1 MEWAFSDGLI
11 NTFERGYGI
20 CEVTMTEDWATR
32 IKLLILDVDGVMTD
46 GRIILNARGQEIKR
60 FHVRDGY
67 GIKRLLDAGI
77 DVVIIT
83 GRKSKVVEYRAK
95 ELGIQ
100 EVYQGV
106 KEKGPLCR
114 EVVARKNLMKD
125 QVCCMGDDLPDLPMF
140 AQAGVSIAVADAAVE
155 VRSAATLVTDQ
166 KGGRGA
172 VREVCEWIL
181 RAQQNW
187 PGTTP

>member
-1 MEWAFSDGLI
+1 
-11 NTFERGYGI
+11 
-20 CEVTMTEDWATR
+20 MTEHWATR

-46 GRIILNARGQEIKR
+46 GRIILDSHGQEIKR

-83 GRKSKVVEYRAK
+83 GRKSKAVEYRAK
-95 ELGIQ
+95 ELGIR

-106 KEKGPLCR
+106 KDKGSLCR
-114 EVVARKNLMKD
+114 EVMARKNLIKD

-140 AQAGVSIAVADAAVE
+140 AQAGVSIAVADASVE
-155 VRSAATLVTDQ
+155 VRSAATLVTGQ
-166 KGGRGA
+166 KGGHGA
-172 VREVCEWIL
+172 VREACEWIL
-181 RAQQNW
+181 RAQQKW
-187 PGTTP
+187 PGTMP

>member
-1 MEWAFSDGLI
+1 M
-11 NTFERGYGI
+11 
-20 CEVTMTEDWATR
+20 MTEDWASR

-46 GRIILNARGQEIKR
+46 GRVILDARGEEIKR

-67 GIKRLLDAGI
+67 GVMRLLDAGI

-83 GRKSKVVEYRAK
+83 GRKSKAVEYRAK

-106 KEKGPLCR
+106 KEKGSLCK
-114 EVVARKNLMKD
+114 EVMARKNLIKD
-125 QVCCMGDDLPDLPMF
+125 QVCCVGDDLPDLPMF
-140 AQAGVSIAVADAAVE
+140 NRAGVSVAVADAAVE
-155 VRSAATLVTDQ
+155 VLSAASLVTDQ
-166 KGGRGA
+166 KGGHGA

-181 RAQQNW
+181 KARQNW

>member
-1 MEWAFSDGLI
+1 M
-11 NTFERGYGI
+11 
-20 CEVTMTEDWATR
+20 MTEDWATR

-46 GRIILNARGQEIKR
+46 GRLILDARGEEIKR

-67 GIKRLLDAGI
+67 AIKRLLNAGI

-83 GRKSKVVEYRAK
+83 GRKSKAVEYRAK

-106 KEKGPLCR
+106 KEKGSLCR
-114 EVVARKNLMKD
+114 EVVARKNLIKD
-125 QVCCMGDDLPDLPMF
+125 EVCCMGDDLPDLPMF
-140 AQAGVSIAVADAAVE
+140 TEAGVSVAVADAASE
-155 VRSAATLVTDQ
+155 VRNAASHVTEQ
-166 KGGRGA
+166 KGGHGA

-181 RAQQNW
+181 KAQQNW
-187 PGTTP
+187 PGTAS

>member
-1 MEWAFSDGLI
+1 M
-11 NTFERGYGI
+11 
-20 CEVTMTEDWATR
+20 MTEDWASR

-46 GRIILNARGQEIKR
+46 GRVILDARGEEIKR

-67 GIKRLLDAGI
+67 GLMRLLDAGI

-83 GRKSKVVEYRAK
+83 GRKSKAVEYRAR

-106 KEKGPLCR
+106 KEKEFLCR
-114 EVVARKNLMKD
+114 EVIERKNLIKE
-125 QVCCMGDDLPDLPMF
+125 QVCCMGDDLPDISMF
-140 AQAGVSIAVADAAVE
+140 SQVGISIAVADAAAE
-155 VRSAATLVTDQ
+155 VRNAARYVTQ
-166 KGGRGA
+166 RKGGKGA

-181 RAQQNW
+181 KAQEKW
-187 PGTTP
+187 PSETRPLSGQRK

>member
-1 MEWAFSDGLI
+1 MAQ
-11 NTFERGYGI
+11 
-20 CEVTMTEDWATR
+20 DWATK

-46 GRIILNARGQEIKR
+46 GRVILNAHGEETKR

-77 DVVIIT
+77 AVVIIT
-83 GRKSKVVEYRAK
+83 GRKSKAVEHRAK

-106 KEKGPLCR
+106 KEKGSLCR
-114 EVVARKNLMKD
+114 ELIARKNLIKD
-125 QVCCMGDDLPDLPMF
+125 QVCCMGDDLPDLSMF
-140 AQAGVSIAVADAAVE
+140 TQAGVSVAVADAAVE
-155 VRSAATLVTDQ
+155 VRSAASHVTDQ
-166 KGGRGA
+166 KGGHGA

-181 RAQQNW
+181 KAQEGW
-187 PGTTP
+187 PDTAP